1 MKSFLRNSG
10 IQLHRPGVGCAWA
23 FAAIIRVLILLVC
36 FLAAGCV
43 SSPPA
48 QVKSFPDTASLR
60 TPEKYL
66 KLYNEAKEDF
76 QILATFRDKQPKH
89 ARRTSLS
96 YDGGSVFYRGRGYR
110 LISKHRMMNK
120 DGILGVS
127 IGPEITF
134 ESPISRIGPVYYS
147 EAKFEPR

>member
-1 MKSFLRNSG
+1 MRT
-10 IQLHRPGVGCAWA
+10 P
-23 FAAIIRVLILLVC
+23 IILFCL
-36 FLAAGCV
+36 LAAGCV

-60 TPEKYL
+60 TPAKYL
-66 KLYNEAKEDF
+66 ELYNEAKEDF
-76 QILATFRDKQPKH
+76 QILTTFRDKQPKH

-110 LISKHRMMNK
+110 LISKHRMMNE
-120 DGILGVS
+120 DGIRGVW

-134 ESPISRIGPVYYS
+134 ESPISRIGSVSYS
-147 EAKFEPR
+147 KAKFEPR

>member
-1 MKSFLRNSG
+1 MFKALMRT
-10 IQLHRPGVGCAWA
+10 P
-23 FAAIIRVLILLVC
+23 ILLFC
-36 FLAAGCV
+36 LFAAGCV
-43 SSPPA
+43 SSHHA
-48 QVKSFPDTASLR
+48 QVKTFPDTASLK
-60 TPEKYL
+60 TPAKYL
-66 KLYNEAKEDF
+66 ELYNEAKEDF

-96 YDGGSVFYRGRGYR
+96 YDGGSVFYKGRGYR

-120 DGILGVS
+120 DGILGVW